1 MPAVI
6 FGKKICSWC
15 VQHEAQQSGEL
26 PDDAVQ
32 KVMPTP
38 WAQTG
43 VGTGPNMVTQLLLAV
58 NVMVFVAMV
67 MAGGSISDP
76 SSKLLMQWGA
86 NTAPLTLS
94 DQWWRLIT
102 YMFLHGGIVHIGL
115 NMWCLWSLGGLA
127 ESLYGHEMFLLVY
140 LLSGVGGGIAS
151 AWWHPYGVSVGASGA
166 IFGIAGA
173 LIASLKLGEFSL
185 PGGMV
190 AGYLRSIL
198 LFAGYSLVF
207 GFIGGGG
214 IDNAAHM
221 GGFLVGA
228 MMGALIAMVAPSREQ
243 FFLRAAVL
251 MLGAALVVG
260 SGYWL
265 RYSREYVVHYQHGS
279 DLMGQGK
286 FDDAIVELEKAV
298 RMKPDNSMARIE
310 LAYAYQVKS
319 EFSKSEAELKRV
331 LEQDPKQE
339 MALYSLGSLYFE
351 QKRNS
356 EAKTLFTRL
365 LTLNP
370 RNANAHYGLAQVA
383 VFGDSDCE
391 TALREYKAVA
401 QLEDDFDPTFAMAQC
416 YTKVKRYDDAIAALQ
431 QVKAQASDSMEVE
444 TALAEAYRGKG
455 MQKEADEAAKR
466 AEELK
471 GKQ

>member
-26 PDDAVQ
+26 PEDAVQ

-38 WAQTG
+38 WSQTG

-67 MAGGSISDP
+67 VAGMSITDP
-76 SSKLLMQWGA
+76 TTKDLIRWGA
-86 NTAPLTLS
+86 NAPSLTLA
-94 DQWWRLIT
+94 DQWWRLIS
-102 YMFLHGGIVHIGL
+102 YMFLHGGVIHLGL

-127 ESLYGHEMFLLVY
+127 ESLYGHETFLLVY
-140 LLSGVGGGIAS
+140 LLSGVGGGVAS
-151 AWWHPYGVSVGASGA
+151 AFWHPFGVSVGASGA

-173 LIASLKLGEFSL
+173 LIASFKLGEFSL
-185 PGGMV
+185 PGGMIQ
-190 AGYLRSIL
+190 AQMRSVVI
-198 LFAGYSLVF
+198 FAGYNLVF
-207 GFIGGGG
+207 GAMSGRT
-214 IDNAAHM
+214 DNAAHM
-221 GGFLVGA
+221 GGLLSGLVL
-228 MMGALIAMVAPSREQ
+228 GALIAKIAPERDQ
-243 FFLRAAVL
+243 FFSRMGVL

-265 RYSREYVVHYQHGS
+265 RHSREYVVHYQRGS
-279 DLMGQGK
+279 TLLGEGK
-286 FDDAIVELEKAV
+286 FDNGIVELEKAV
-298 RMKPDNSMARIE
+298 SMKPDNTMARIE

-339 MALYSLGSLYFE
+339 MALYSLGSLYLE

-356 EAKTLFTRL
+356 EAKTVFTRL

-383 VFGDSDCE
+383 AFGDSDCE

-401 QLEDDFDPTFAMAQC
+401 QLEDDFDPSYAMAQC

-431 QVKAQASDSMEVE
+431 QVKAQSSDSMEVE
-444 TALAEAYRGKG
+444 AALADAYRGKG